1 MRVAPSALQ
10 AALLVRLWDVSRPCA
25 AIALLALV
33 RGFATRAG
41 TSDAEQ
47 LRSSA
52 EGSARVVSLVM
63 HLPDWVAVLAVTPDE
78 RVVLVR
84 QWRQAARRWVLEPP
98 GGVIDEGDPVA
109 AALRELREETGYA
122 AAQARYVGAMFS
134 DPSRNTNRLH
144 VVVAEGVTL
153 AGAPEREASEEMV
166 VETMPLAELRA
177 GYASG
182 LLGNALHVAVVALA
196 LAGRDQP

>member
-1 MRVAPSALQ
+1 MTD
-10 AALLVRLWDVSRPCA
+10 AAWTT
-25 AIALLALV
+25 LA
-33 RGFATRAG
+33 
-41 TSDAEQ
+41 E
-47 LRSSA
+47 
-52 EGSARVVSLVM
+52 RVVVQDRFVDLRAETVRTGAGVVLDPYWVM

-166 VETMPLAELRA
+166 VEMLDLAALRA
-177 GYASG
+177 GYARG
-182 LLGNALHVAVVALA
+182 LLGNALHVAVVAMA
-196 LAGRDQP
+196 LEALDQP